1 MTEDCSEAH
10 NNALRGIGLLNDSDI
25 NLAKTALL
33 LGAINSP
40 GISLDR
46 YENHILRLCDEVTQR
61 HAFLIKEGANDDA
74 GTQLAALK
82 HVFIDTHDYRGDLE
96 NYEDLQNANLLRV
109 IDRRKGMPI
118 GISLL
123 YIHVG
128 LAQGWQIEALNFP
141 AHVVCRIE
149 KDGQRILF
157 DPFHSCKTLQAADL
171 RQLLKTLLSSDAELS
186 TSYYE
191 ASTKRDILIRLQNN
205 IKLRLIENEE
215 YAEAVKII
223 EQMRL
228 IDPDEYRL
236 LFDAGVLYSR
246 LNHAMAAMRL
256 LEQYIE
262 RAPLED
268 RKDALFLLNQIKENL
283 N

>member
-1 MTEDCSEAH
+1 MVDEHSD
-10 NNALRGIGLLNDSDI
+10 ALREIGLLDDNHI

-33 LGAINSP
+33 LGAINSS

-61 HAFLIKEGANDDA
+61 HALLIKEGANDDA
-74 GTQLAALK
+74 ATQLAALK
-82 HVFIDTHDYRGDLE
+82 HILLDTHDYRGDLE
-96 NYEDLQNANLLRV
+96 NYEDLQNANLLRM

-118 GISLL
+118 AISLL
-123 YIHVG
+123 YIHIG
-128 LAQGWQIEALNFP
+128 LAQGWHIEALNFP

-149 KDGQRILF
+149 KDSQRILF
-157 DPFHSCKTLQAADL
+157 DPFHGCKTLQAADL

-205 IKLRLIENEE
+205 IKLRLIENED
-215 YAEAVKII
+215 YKEAVKII

-246 LNHAMAAMRL
+246 LNHAMAAMRS
-256 LEQYIE
+256 LEQYID
-262 RAPLED
+262 RAPIED
-268 RKDALFLLNQIKENL
+268 RKEALFLLNQIKENF